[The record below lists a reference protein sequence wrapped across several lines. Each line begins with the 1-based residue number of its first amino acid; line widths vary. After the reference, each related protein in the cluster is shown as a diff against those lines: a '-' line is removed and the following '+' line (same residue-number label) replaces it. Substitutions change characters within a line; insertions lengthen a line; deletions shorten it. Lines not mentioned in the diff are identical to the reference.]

1 MAAAM
6 AGQAVGF
13 EDRFNV
19 LHEVPMTR
27 HSFKRMLRTRLV
39 SASNEAYQPQAKT
52 ESNNSAFHR
61 AMLAFHRASVT
72 PNVPQQG

>member
-1 MAAAM
+1 MT
-6 AGQAVGF
+6 GQAVGF
-13 EDRFNV
+13 EDRFDV

-27 HSFKRMLRTRLV
+27 HSFKRMLGIRLV
-39 SASNEAYQPQAKT
+39 SASNEAQPQAKT